1 MRFASLLTDNL
12 NHSSIKVYLSAV
24 CSLHIDHGLP
34 DPLVNCCRLQRLLKG
49 IKQVQG
55 PASPRHLPITVG
67 LLQAIQ
73 RCLDLSTSDHLMLWA
88 VCCLGFFGFLQAG
101 EFTFNSAFDPNT
113 HMTVDD
119 LQADSL
125 VHPSCLKV
133 HIKCSKTD
141 PFHMGCDIYVGHG
154 VASVC
159 PITALGSYLS
169 LRGSAP
175 RPLFMFSD
183 GRPLTQQQ
191 LSSSLQ
197 SILHGAGY
205 SGSYSGHSFRHKGF
219 LFTLSKP

>member
-1 MRFASLLTDNL
+1 M
-12 NHSSIKVYLSAV
+12 SAV
-24 CSLHIDHGLP
+24 RSLHIDHGLP
-34 DPLVNCCRLQRLLKG
+34 DPLVNCRRLQRLLKG

-55 PASPRHLPITVG
+55 SASPRHLLITVD

-73 RCLDLSTSDHLMLWA
+73 HCLDLSTSDHLMLWA
-88 VCCLGFFGFLQAG
+88 VCCLGFFGFLRAG
-101 EFTFNSAFDPNT
+101 EFTVNSVFDPNT
-113 HMTVDD
+113 QMTVDD

-133 HIKCSKTD
+133 LQETPSTWDVIW
-141 PFHMGCDIYVGHG
+141 G

-159 PITALGSYLS
+159 PITALGSYLL

-175 RPLFMFSD
+175 RPLFTFSD

-205 SGSYSGHSFRHKGF
+205 SGSYSGHSFRKRSDNCSGPRGSCSPYQN
-219 LFTLSKP
+219 LRALV

>member
-1 MRFASLLTDNL
+1 
-12 NHSSIKVYLSAV
+12 
-24 CSLHIDHGLP
+24 
-34 DPLVNCCRLQRLLKG
+34 
-49 IKQVQG
+49 
-55 PASPRHLPITVG
+55 
-67 LLQAIQ
+67 
-73 RCLDLSTSDHLMLWA
+73 MLWA
-88 VCCLGFFGFLQAG
+88 VCCLGFFGFLRAG
-101 EFTFNSAFDPNT
+101 EFTVNSVFDPNT

-141 PFHMGCDIYVGHG
+141 PFHVGCDIYVGRG

-169 LRGSAP
+169 LCGSAP
-175 RPLFMFSD
+175 RPLFTFSD
-183 GRPLTQQQ
+183 GCPLTQQQ

-205 SGSYSGHSFRHKGF
+205 SGSYSGHSFHIGKVTTAAAQGVPVH
-219 LFTLSKP
+219 LIKTLGHWSSDTYQIYIRTPVSCIVRVSSQLVA